1 MKPAQKSPTAITAA
15 LATTSVRSSRWAAL
29 FDRLGKLSTPMAT
42 ALVVI
47 LSAVIG
53 TVDGITG
60 WEVSLF
66 VFYAI
71 PIVTAVWSM
80 GLRAG
85 LITSVFNSVIW
96 LLANLNENP
105 YETSWGYPWA
115 MLNRLVYFSFVAIGT
130 EAIKRKMMTDA
141 AQISMLK
148 DIRHLEKEIVNAR
161 EQEQQRIGRDLH
173 DGLCQ
178 QLAAIGCALRALAED
193 LQIAGSPG
201 AEDALRVEEA
211 IRRSALEAR
220 SIALGINPVHM
231 DSYGLS
237 AALADLATATR
248 TLTNAHVQ
256 VDGENVAE
264 VEDPELALNL
274 YRIAQEAVSNAVKH
288 SAASDIIIHLS
299 EAKSHYTLTIEDNG
313 SGIDLEELNAKSMGL
328 RTMTYRAESLGGSF
342 SIARRPHG
350 GTIVTCTVPTK
361 RPIPSP

>member
-1 MKPAQKSPTAITAA
+1 
-15 LATTSVRSSRWAAL
+15 
-29 FDRLGKLSTPMAT
+29 
-42 ALVVI
+42 
-47 LSAVIG
+47 
-53 TVDGITG
+53 
-60 WEVSLF
+60 
-66 VFYAI
+66 
-71 PIVTAVWSM
+71 
-80 GLRAG
+80 
-85 LITSVFNSVIW
+85 
-96 LLANLNENP
+96 
-105 YETSWGYPWA
+105 
-115 MLNRLVYFSFVAIGT
+115 MLN
-130 EAIKRKMMTDA
+130 
-141 AQISMLK
+141 
-148 DIRHLEKEIVNAR
+148 DIRQLEKEIVNAR

-248 TLTNAHVQ
+248 TLTNAHVH

-264 VEDPELALNL
+264 VDDPELALNL

-288 SAASDIIIHLS
+288 SAASDIIINLS
-299 EAKSHYTLTIEDNG
+299 EANSQYTMTIEDNG
-313 SGIDLEELNAKSMGL
+313 SGIDLEEIKAKSMGL

-361 RPIPSP
+361 RPIPS

>member
-1 MKPAQKSPTAITAA
+1 MA
-15 LATTSVRSSRWAAL
+15 LASTHRRSIATRGSRWTAL
-29 FDRLGKLSTPMAT
+29 FKWLRTLSVPMAT
-42 ALVVI
+42 GLVIV
-47 LSAVIG
+47 LSAAIG
-53 TVDGITG
+53 VVDGITG

-71 PIVTAVWSM
+71 PIVAAVWSM

-85 LITSVFNSVIW
+85 LITSVLNSMIW
-96 LLANLNENP
+96 LFANLNENP

-141 AQISMLK
+141 EQISMLN
-148 DIRHLEKEIVNAR
+148 DIRQLEKEIVHAR

-193 LQIAGSPG
+193 LEIAGSPG
-201 AEDALRVEEA
+201 VEDALRVEEA

-248 TLTNAHVQ
+248 TLTNAHVHI
-256 VDGENVAE
+256 DGENIAE
-264 VEDPELALNL
+264 VADPEMALNL

-288 SAASDIIIHLS
+288 SAASDIRLNLQ
-299 EAKSHYTLTIEDNG
+299 EVEGDYVLTIEDNG

-342 SIARRPHG
+342 SVARRPSN
-350 GTIVTCTVPTK
+350 GTIVKCTVPAS
-361 RPIPSP
+361 RPSSPP

>member
-1 MKPAQKSPTAITAA
+1 MQPDPAGQTVMTPELTKPSAK
-15 LATTSVRSSRWAAL
+15 LNWWNAL
-29 FDRLGKLSTPMAT
+29 FDRLRGLTLPVAVG
-42 ALVVI
+42 LVI
-47 LSAVIG
+47 LLSVAIG
-53 TVDGITG
+53 TLDRITG

-71 PIVTAVWSM
+71 PIVTAVWSL

-85 LITSVFNSVIW
+85 LFTAAVNGVIW
-96 LLANLNENP
+96 LFANLNENP
-105 YETSWGYPWA
+105 YETSWGYAWA
-115 MLNRLVYFSFVAIGT
+115 MINRLVYFSFVAIGT
-130 EAIKRKMMTDA
+130 EAIRRKMMTDA
-141 AQISMLK
+141 AQITMLN
-148 DIRHLEKEIVNAR
+148 DIRQLEKEIVNAR

-248 TLTNAHVQ
+248 TLTNAHVH

-264 VEDPELALNL
+264 VDDPELALNL

-288 SAASDIIIHLS
+288 SAASDIIIKLS
-299 EAKSHYTLTIEDNG
+299 ETNSHYTLTIEDNG
-313 SGIDLEELNAKSMGL
+313 SGIDLQEINAKSMGL

-361 RPIPSP
+361 RPIPS

>member
-1 MKPAQKSPTAITAA
+1 MSP
-15 LATTSVRSSRWAAL
+15 RSSRWSAL
-29 FDRLGKLSTPMAT
+29 FDWVRRLSPPVAT
-42 ALVVI
+42 GLVVL

-53 TVDGITG
+53 FVDGITG

-71 PIVTAVWSM
+71 PIVTSVWSM

-85 LITSVFNSVIW
+85 LITAVFNSVIW

-141 AQISMLK
+141 EQLTMLN
-148 DIRHLEKEIVNAR
+148 DIRQLEKEIVHAR

-248 TLTNAHVQ
+248 TLTNAHVHI
-256 VDGENVAE
+256 DGENIAE
-264 VEDPELALNL
+264 VDDPELALNL

-288 SAASDIIIHLS
+288 SAASDIRINLL
-299 EAKSHYTLTIEDNG
+299 EADGHYTLIIEDNG

-328 RTMTYRAESLGGSF
+328 RTMTYRAESLGGRF
-342 SIARRPHG
+342 SVSRKSSG
-350 GTIVTCTVPTK
+350 GTVVACTVPVVRST
-361 RPIPSP
+361 PPQ